1 MQKFMRHSSLGRRWK
16 AWFSL
21 MGRHPRAKHWM
32 SEAGQS
38 RKPTT
43 TTMIVTGARVVEAA
57 LSPGPI
63 SSTSTVRRDFTS
75 LKNVGSCRI
84 KRKGTVKIKPMV
96 RPLLFLVPK
105 TLMRDIVLLF
115 LLVVLLVMMSGYLIL
130 RVPFISALTEID
142 SVPMSL
148 CRAVIL
154 CAWVMITCVW
164 LLASALFRSWWGHGF
179 LIFRQILDNYRCRRS
194 ETHRSGFRS

>member
-1 MQKFMRHSSLGRRWK
+1 M
-16 AWFSL
+16 
-21 MGRHPRAKHWM
+21 
-32 SEAGQS
+32 
-38 RKPTT
+38 
-43 TTMIVTGARVVEAA
+43 VEAA

-63 SSTSTVRRDFTS
+63 SSASTVRRDFTS

-130 RVPFISALTEID
+130 HVRFIYALTEIG
-142 SVPMSL
+142 SVLISL
-148 CRAVIL
+148 CRVGML
-154 CAWVMITCVW
+154 CVREMTTCVQSW
-164 LLASALFRSWWGHGF
+164 PLAPFRSRHMMA
-179 LIFRQILDNYRCRRS
+179 
-194 ETHRSGFRS
+194 